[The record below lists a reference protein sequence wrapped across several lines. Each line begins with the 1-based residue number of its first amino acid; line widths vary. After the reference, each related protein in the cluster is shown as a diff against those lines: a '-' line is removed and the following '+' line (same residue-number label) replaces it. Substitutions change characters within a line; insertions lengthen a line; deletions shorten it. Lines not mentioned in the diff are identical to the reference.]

1 MAESAPL
8 WATVVL
14 PVALLC
20 AAIVTAGV
28 NAVLSASA
36 GQGRASSA
44 TRVLVRAAAPLREG
58 LRLLVQQR
66 RRTTAADT
74 VLGRLGVVLVPVA
87 AVLAGVVLPWGFT
100 SVSDL
105 SVGVVWFNA
114 MEALAWAA
122 VWLAGW
128 GPNSAL
134 SLIGGYRFLAQGL
147 AYELPHMLAIT
158 TAALGAESLRVGDV
172 VDAQQGLWFAVWM
185 PAAFVIYLLSALAMS
200 FWGPFDHPTGGD
212 AAGGA
217 AAELSGVDRLLF
229 LGGRWLLLV
238 VTAAFSVPLFL
249 GGGHGPVLPG
259 WAWTLIKSVAVLG
272 VLVVGR
278 RLVPA
283 LRMDRYMEL
292 AWVVL
297 VPLVLVQAFVVAV
310 VVLHRG

>member
-1 MAESAPL
+1 MAESVPL
-8 WATVVL
+8 WATLVL
-14 PVALLC
+14 PAALAGAAVVA
-20 AAIVTAGV
+20 AGFD
-28 NAVLSASA
+28 ATLSASA
-36 GQGRASSA
+36 RREHSSA
-44 TRVLVRAAAPLREG
+44 RDLLVRAADPLREG
-58 LRLLVQQR
+58 LRLLTQQP
-66 RRTTAADT
+66 RRTNAADT
-74 VLGRLGVVLVPVA
+74 LLGRMGVILVPVA
-87 AVLAGVVLPWGFT
+87 AVLAGVVLPLGFT
-100 SVSDL
+100 SLSDL
-105 SVGVVWFNA
+105 DVGIVWFNA

-147 AYELPHMLAIT
+147 AYELPHMFAIT

-185 PAAFVIYLLSALAMS
+185 PVAFVVYLLSAMAMS
-200 FWGPFDHPTGGD
+200 FWGPFDQPAGRDVG
-212 AAGGA
+212 GGA
-217 AAELSGVDRLLF
+217 AAELSGVDRLVF

-249 GGGHGPVLPG
+249 GGGHGPLLPG
-259 WAWTLIKSVAVLG
+259 WAWTLIKTAVVLS

-297 VPLVLVQAFVVAV
+297 VPLVLLQALIVAV
-310 VVLHRG
+310 VVLNR